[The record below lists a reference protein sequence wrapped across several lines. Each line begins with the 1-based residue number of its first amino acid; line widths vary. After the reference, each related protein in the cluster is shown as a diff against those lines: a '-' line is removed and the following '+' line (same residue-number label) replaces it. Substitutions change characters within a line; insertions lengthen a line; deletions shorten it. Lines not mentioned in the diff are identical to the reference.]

1 MNQQSRSGRVIPWCL
16 RDSRIAMG
24 SGLASYLGTRFKT
37 ASLDKVSG
45 GVWWVHSII
54 GAFMSSQF
62 IMEFFRVIVLA
73 FFSTRSVNPISYGIT
88 LVRAGCWLRAIQGGF
103 MWMWTFK
110 LV

>member
-1 MNQQSRSGRVIPWCL
+1 VNQWSRSGRIILWCL

-24 SGLASYLGTRFKT
+24 SGFASYLGTRFKT
-37 ASLDKVSG
+37 ASLDKVSS

-88 LVRAGCWLRAIQGGF
+88 LVRAGCCLRAVHGGF
-103 MWMWTFK
+103 RWMWTFT